1 MRCFYGLFLMVGI
14 LFSFSTLPAHA
25 STTQF
30 PEVMIILDGSGSMWG
45 KAGGEAKIS
54 AAKKVLKELVPSL
67 PVEVKLG
74 LTVYGHRQKGN
85 CDDIEIIVPPG
96 SDDRALLLDKVDAI
110 SPKGKTPIA
119 DSIKMVVDA
128 LKSKENE
135 TTIILVSDGL
145 ETCNPDPC
153 GVVGALKKSGIKFI
167 LHVVG
172 FDVSKDE
179 KAQLSCLAEAG
190 GGIYY
195 SAGNAG
201 DLLAAFKRMQQE
213 VVKKV
218 EYEKAKTTGKKTQSR
233 LGKLQVTFP
242 GGGEK
247 SLAHIRIVRKRDD
260 KTIKTAE
267 GPKADSMH
275 PLLAGEYEV
284 ILGYANTN
292 YQEPT
297 EIGAIPVNIT
307 GGEISKIELGAL
319 VFNVADTLKKIP
331 AGSVTLRSED
341 GRFVLETPAKGNDY
355 YFFTTKPLPSGIYT
369 FEYHYKTMPGP
380 AILARGIK
388 IREHAETLLTID
400 SGIQIKKHDQPMTG
414 FDLIDAENQA
424 KVLQVRR
431 RWDNTYPLW
440 KAHPVS
446 PGNYEVTVYLK
457 GMDEPLPVGEV
468 TIEKGRLVEFDTGNV
483 AHNPPVDRHGCL
495 LWPGGNGLFICDEI

>member
-1 MRCFYGLFLMVGI
+1 MRRFFGLFFMLSV
-14 LFSFSTLPAHA
+14 LFSFLAFSVHA
-25 STTQF
+25 STAQF

-45 KAGGEAKIS
+45 KAAGEAKIS

-67 PVEVKLG
+67 PEEVKLG

-85 CDDIEIIVPPG
+85 CDDIEIIIPPG
-96 SDDRALLLDKVDAI
+96 SDDRKLLLEKVDAI

-119 DSIKMVVDA
+119 DSIKRVVDA
-128 LKSKENE
+128 LKTRENE

-153 GVVGALKKSGIKFI
+153 GVVKALKKTGIKFI

-172 FDVSKDE
+172 FDVSSDE

-190 GGIYY
+190 GGTYY

-201 DLLAAFKRMQQE
+201 DLLAAFKSMQQE

-218 EYEKAKTTGKKTQSR
+218 EYEKAKTTGKKAKSR
-233 LGKLQVTFP
+233 LGKLKVSFP
-242 GGGEK
+242 QSGEK
-247 SLAHIRIVRKRDD
+247 SLAQIRIIRKKDN

-267 GPKADSMH
+267 SPKAESIH

-284 ILGYANTN
+284 IMGYANSN
-292 YQEPT
+292 YQKPT
-297 EIGAIPVNIT
+297 EISAIPVTIT
-307 GGEISKIELGAL
+307 GGETTNLELGVL

-331 AGSVTLRSED
+331 AGSVTLRSDD
-341 GRFVLETPAKGNDY
+341 GHVVLETPAKGNDY
-355 YFFTTKPLPSGIYT
+355 FFFTTKPLPSGIYT

-380 AILARGIK
+380 AILARGLEIK
-388 IREHAETLLTID
+388 ANEETLLTID

-414 FDLIDAENQA
+414 FDLIDSESQQ

-431 RWDNTYPLW
+431 RWDNDYPLW
-440 KAHPVS
+440 KAHPLS
-446 PGNYEVTVYLK
+446 PGNYEVMVHLK

-468 TIEKGRLVEFDTGNV
+468 TIEKGQLVEFDTG
-483 AHNPPVDRHGCL
+483 
-495 LWPGGNGLFICDEI
+495 I